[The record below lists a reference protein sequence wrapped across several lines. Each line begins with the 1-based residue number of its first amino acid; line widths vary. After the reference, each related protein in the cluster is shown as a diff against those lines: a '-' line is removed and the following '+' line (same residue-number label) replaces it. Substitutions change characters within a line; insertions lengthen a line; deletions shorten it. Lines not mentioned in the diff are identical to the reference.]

1 MVIAPCAKEGT
12 ETLADRFDLIV
23 LGGGSAGYAAART
36 AAELG
41 ATVAVAERGPLGGLC
56 ILRGCMPSKAILASS
71 NRLYHAQHA
80 AELGIHVSG
89 TSADLPAIIARKRRL
104 VAEFAD
110 YRIEQ
115 LNSPNITLV
124 EGAAHFLSAEQ
135 VQVGKRTLTA
145 PKFVIAT
152 GSVPFV
158 PKVPGLEEAGYIT
171 SDEALELETLPQSL
185 CVLGGGAIGLEL
197 GQFFSR
203 LGARVTLLQRSAC
216 VLSSEDEAVGAALA
230 GYLREDGMDVR
241 CGTRLDS
248 IERRNGKKALRVWQD
263 DAESVVEVDEILVAT
278 GRAPA
283 VDGLNLAAAGVE
295 STARGIGA
303 DTAMR
308 TSNPN
313 VFAVGDVT
321 AAFDIV
327 HVAIQQGEIAAH
339 NALSAGPPQYMDY
352 RIVPIVVF
360 TEPQY
365 GRVGMTEREA
375 RAKGLPIVTASY
387 PFDDHG
393 KALCLG
399 ETRGFVKMIGHAET
413 GELLGYQVLGPEG
426 GELIHECIVALHY
439 RATAQ
444 DFMRIPHYHPTL
456 AEILTYPAE
465 EIAEQVSAR
474 NGS

>member
-1 MVIAPCAKEGT
+1 MDE
-12 ETLADRFDLIV
+12 RFDLIV

-36 AAELG
+36 AVDMG
-41 ATVAVAERGPLGGLC
+41 ASVAVAEQGPLGGLC

-71 NRLYHAQHA
+71 NSLYRAQHA
-80 AELGIHVSG
+80 AELGIKTG
-89 TSADLPAIIARKRRL
+89 ALEPDLPAVIARKRRL
-104 VAEFAD
+104 VREFAE

-115 LNSPNITLV
+115 LESPDLTLV
-124 EGAAHFLSAEQ
+124 AGEGRFLAPDR
-135 VQVGKRTLTA
+135 VQVGDRVLTA
-145 PKFVIAT
+145 PKTIIAT

-158 PKVPGLEEAGYIT
+158 PKTPGLEEAGYLT
-171 SDEALELETLPQSL
+171 SDEALELEELPDSM
-185 CVLGGGAIGLEL
+185 CVVGGGPIGLEL

-203 LGARVTLLQRSAC
+203 MGAKVILLQRSRC
-216 VLSSEDEAVGAALA
+216 VLSGEDEAVGSAL
-230 GYLREDGMDVR
+230 GEYLREDGMDLR
-241 CGTRLDS
+241 CNTQLTAV
-248 IERRNGKKALRVWQD
+248 ERRNGKKVLHLQQGD
-263 DAESVVEVDEILVAT
+263 DECVAEVDEILVAT

-283 VDGLNLAAAGVE
+283 IATLDLAAAGVD
-295 STARGIGA
+295 STSRGVTV
-303 DTAMR
+303 DDAMR

-313 VFAVGDVT
+313 IFAVGDTT
-321 AAFDIV
+321 ATFDIV

-339 NALSAGPPQYMDY
+339 NALAAGAPRYMDY
-352 RIVPIVVF
+352 RVVPIVVF

-365 GRVGMTEREA
+365 GRVGMTEKEA
-375 RAKGLPIVTASY
+375 RAKGLPILTASY

-399 ETRGFVKMIGHAET
+399 ETRGFVKMVAHAAT
-413 GELLGYQVLGPEG
+413 GEILGYQVLGPEG

-444 DFMRIPHYHPTL
+444 EFMRIPHYHPTL

-465 EIAEQVSAR
+465 EIAEQIAIG

>member
-1 MVIAPCAKEGT
+1 M
-12 ETLADRFDLIV
+12 ADRFDLII

-41 ATVAVAERGPLGGLC
+41 ASVAVAEQGPLGGLC

-80 AELGIHVSG
+80 AELGIHVG
-89 TSADLPAIIARKRRL
+89 KLTPDLPAIIARKRRL
-104 VAEFAD
+104 VKEFAD
-110 YRIEQ
+110 YRIDQ
-115 LNSPNITLV
+115 LNAPEITLV
-124 EGAAHFLSAEQ
+124 NGAAHFLSPDS
-135 VQVGKRTLTA
+135 VQVGDRVLTA

-158 PKVPGLEEAGYIT
+158 PKTPGLEEAGYLT
-171 SDEALELETLPQSL
+171 SNEALELEELPESV
-185 CVLGGGAIGLEL
+185 CVLGGGPIGLEL
-197 GQFFSR
+197 GQFYSR
-203 LGARVTLLQRSAC
+203 LGAAVTLLQRSRC
-216 VLSSEDEAVGAALA
+216 VLSNEDEAVGTALA
-230 GYLREDGMDVR
+230 EYLREDGMDVR
-241 CGTRLDS
+241 CATRLS
-248 IERRNGKKALRVWQD
+248 AVEQRNGKKVLHLLQD
-263 DAESVVEVDEILVAT
+263 DVESVIEVDHILVAT
-278 GRAPA
+278 GRSPA
-283 VDGLNLAAAGVE
+283 LEGLNLTAAGVE
-295 STARGIGA
+295 NTSRGIA
-303 DTAMR
+303 TDTAMR

-313 VFAVGDVT
+313 IFAVGDVT
-321 AAFDIV
+321 VSFDIV

-339 NALSAGPPQYMDY
+339 NALASGPPQYMDY
-352 RIVPIVVF
+352 RIVPIVIF

-365 GRVGMTEREA
+365 GRVGMTEKEA
-375 RAKGLPIVTASY
+375 RAKGLPIVTATY
-387 PFDDHG
+387 PFNDHG

-399 ETRGFVKMIGHAET
+399 ETRGFVKMVGHAQT
-413 GELLGYQVLGPEG
+413 GEILGYQVLGPEG

>member
-1 MVIAPCAKEGT
+1 MAES
-12 ETLADRFDLIV
+12 FDLIV

-41 ATVAVAERGPLGGLC
+41 ASVAVAEQGPLGGLC
-56 ILRGCMPSKAILASS
+56 ILRGCMPSKAVLASS

-80 AELGIHVSG
+80 AELGIEVG
-89 TSADLPAIIARKRRL
+89 TLTPDLPAIIARKRRL
-104 VAEFAD
+104 VKEFAD
-110 YRIEQ
+110 YRIGQ
-115 LNSPNITLV
+115 LNAPEMTLV
-124 EGAAHFLSAEQ
+124 EGAAQFLSPES
-135 VQVGKRTLTA
+135 VQVGNRVITA

-171 SDEALELETLPQSL
+171 SDEALELEDLPESI
-185 CVLGGGAIGLEL
+185 CVLGGGPIGLEL
-197 GQFFSR
+197 GQFYSR
-203 LGARVTLLQRSAC
+203 LGAHVTLLQRSSC
-216 VLSSEDEAVGAALA
+216 VLSSEDEAVGTALA
-230 GYLREDGMDVR
+230 DYLREDGMDVR
-241 CGTRLDS
+241 CATRLTAV
-248 IERRNGKKALRVWQD
+248 EQRNGKKMLHLVQGD
-263 DAESVVEVDEILVAT
+263 TESVIEVDQILVAT
-278 GRAPA
+278 GRSPA
-283 VDGLNLAAAGVE
+283 LYGLNLAAAGVE
-295 STARGIGA
+295 STGRGIA
-303 DTAMR
+303 TDTAMR

-313 VFAVGDVT
+313 IFAVGDVT
-321 AAFDIV
+321 ASFDIV

-339 NALSAGPPQYMDY
+339 NALAAGPPQYMDY
-352 RIVPIVVF
+352 RIVPIVIF

-365 GRVGMTEREA
+365 GRVGMTEKEA

-387 PFDDHG
+387 PFNDHG

-399 ETRGFVKMIGHAET
+399 ETRGFVKMVGHAQT
-413 GELLGYQVLGPEG
+413 GEILGYQVLGPEG

-465 EIAEQVSAR
+465 EIAEQVAVR
-474 NGS
+474 NGQ

>member
-1 MVIAPCAKEGT
+1 MAES
-12 ETLADRFDLIV
+12 FDLIV

-41 ATVAVAERGPLGGLC
+41 ASVAVAEQGPLGGLC
-56 ILRGCMPSKAILASS
+56 ILRGCMPSKAVLASS

-80 AELGIHVSG
+80 GRLGISVG
-89 TSADLPAIIARKRRL
+89 TVTADLPAIIARKRRL
-104 VAEFAD
+104 VREFAD

-115 LNSPNITLV
+115 LNSPEITLV
-124 EGAAHFLSAEQ
+124 EGAAQFLSAEQ
-135 VQVGKRTLTA
+135 VQVGTRVLTA

-158 PKVPGLEEAGYIT
+158 PKTPGLEEAGYLT
-171 SDEALELETLPQSL
+171 SDEALELEELPESI
-185 CVLGGGAIGLEL
+185 CVLGGGPIGLEL
-197 GQFFSR
+197 GQFYSR
-203 LGARVTLLQRSAC
+203 LGARVTLLQRSSC
-216 VLSSEDEAVGAALA
+216 VLSSEDEAVGTALA
-230 GYLREDGMDVR
+230 EYLREDGMDVR
-241 CGTRLDS
+241 CATRLTAV
-248 IERRNGKKALRVWQD
+248 EQRNGKKVLHLLQD
-263 DAESVVEVDEILVAT
+263 DSESVIEVDHILVAT
-278 GRAPA
+278 GRSPA
-283 VDGLNLAAAGVE
+283 LEGLNLAAAGVE
-295 STARGIGA
+295 GTGRGIA
-303 DTAMR
+303 VDTAMR

-313 VFAVGDVT
+313 IFAVGDVT
-321 AAFDIV
+321 ASFDIV

-339 NALSAGPPQYMDY
+339 NALAASPSQYMDY
-352 RIVPIVVF
+352 RIVPIVIF

-365 GRVGMTEREA
+365 GRVGMTEKEA

-387 PFDDHG
+387 PFNDHG

-399 ETRGFVKMIGHAET
+399 ETRGFVKMVGHAKT
-413 GELLGYQVLGPEG
+413 GEILGYQVLGPEG

-465 EIAEQVSAR
+465 EIAEQIANG

>member
-1 MVIAPCAKEGT
+1 MDE
-12 ETLADRFDLIV
+12 RFDLIV

-41 ATVAVAERGPLGGLC
+41 ASVAVVEQGPLGGLC
-56 ILRGCMPSKAILASS
+56 ILRGCMPSKAVLASS

-80 AELGIHVSG
+80 PELGISVG
-89 TSADLPAIIARKRRL
+89 TLAPDLPAIIARKRRL
-104 VAEFAD
+104 VKEFAD

-115 LNSPNITLV
+115 LKAPEMALV
-124 EGAAHFLSAEQ
+124 EGAAQFLSAEE
-135 VQVGKRTLTA
+135 VQVGDRTLSA

-158 PKVPGLEEAGYIT
+158 PKVPGLEEAGFLT
-171 SDEALELETLPQSL
+171 SDEALELEELPESI

-203 LGARVTLLQRSAC
+203 LGADVTLLQRSSC
-216 VLSSEDEAVGAALA
+216 VLSSEDEAVGTALA
-230 GYLREDGMDVR
+230 EYLREDGMDIR
-241 CGTRLDS
+241 CATRLTAV
-248 IERRNGKKALRVWQD
+248 EQRNGKKVIHLLQD
-263 DAESVVEVDEILVAT
+263 DVECEVEVDHILVAT
-278 GRAPA
+278 GRKPA
-283 VDGLNLAAAGVE
+283 LDGLNLAAAGVE
-295 STARGIGA
+295 STSRGIA
-303 DTAMR
+303 TDTAMR

-313 VFAVGDVT
+313 IFAVGDVT
-321 AAFDIV
+321 VSFDIV
-327 HVAIQQGEIAAH
+327 HVAIQQGEIAAQ
-339 NALSAGPPQYMDY
+339 NALGKGPPQYMDY
-352 RIVPIVVF
+352 RIMPIVIF

-365 GRVGMTEREA
+365 GRVGMTEKEA
-375 RAKGLPIVTASY
+375 RAKGLPIVTATY
-387 PFDDHG
+387 PFNDHG

-399 ETRGFVKMIGHAET
+399 ETRGFVKMVGHAQT
-413 GELLGYQVLGPEG
+413 GEILGYQVLGPEG

-465 EIAEQVSAR
+465 EIAEHVANR